1 MWERKTLLLS
11 EQSGW
16 IVCNYVNTTSQI
28 QVLRIA
34 NIPNW
39 YFERVIFPRQRFQF
53 EAPPDADLEI
63 HTGIIAS
70 AILSDKIQC
79 NRLGI
84 S

>member
-1 MWERKTLLLS
+1 MWERKTLVIS
-11 EQSGW
+11 DESDW

-39 YFERVIFPRQRFQF
+39 YFERVIFPKQLFHF
-53 EAPPDADLEI
+53 EAPADAELEI
-63 HTGIIAS
+63 HTGFIAS
-70 AILSDKIQC
+70 AILSDKIHC
-79 NRLGI
+79 NRLRI

>member
-1 MWERKTLLLS
+1 MWERKTLLIPD
-11 EQSGW
+11 QSGW
-16 IVCNYVNTTSQI
+16 IVCNYVNFTSQI

-39 YFERVIFPRQRFQF
+39 YFERVIFPKQDFRF

-63 HTGIIAS
+63 HTGILAS

-79 NRLGI
+79 DRLRI

>member
-1 MWERKTLLLS
+1 MWSRKTLLIPN
-11 EQSGW
+11 QPGW
-16 IVCNYVNTTSQI
+16 ITCNYVNSTSQI

-39 YFERVIFPRQRFQF
+39 YFERVIFPKQGFRF
-53 EAPPDADLEI
+53 EAPPDGDLEI
-63 HTGIIAS
+63 HTGILAS

-79 NRLGI
+79 NRLCI